1 MRKSANKTDKSKG
14 KQTADPG
21 EQLRLAREA
30 RKFSIESVAERLHL
44 AVEVIQALEKAEY
57 SKLPAPTYIRGY
69 LRSYATYVG
78 INGDKLVEEYN
89 QMAGDMPPDL
99 VLEAIP
105 SVSQPGKK
113 PDSTI
118 VILFIVVVVA
128 LLVLLG
134 WWSIESSGPADGI
147 TLQEQEQATDQMEHV
162 LPEQEAL
169 MPVIASPATSA
180 GQMSGSETV
189 SATDQVVAPISAN
202 DEQLVKPA
210 GNTPP
215 RAAPET
221 VATVESSPPVPVATL
236 PAAIPGQLRLSL
248 AFDGSSWVE
257 VRDANNKRLLVRLAR
272 AGSRYNVAGK
282 PPLHVVLGNARV
294 VRLMVNDKSYSHQAY
309 IRGNL
314 ARFYIQADSE

>member
-14 KQTADPG
+14 KKTAGPG

-44 AVEVIQALEKAEY
+44 AVEIIQALEKAEY
-57 SKLPAPTYIRGY
+57 SKLPASTYIRGY

-78 INGDKLVEEYN
+78 IDGDKLVEEYN
-89 QMAGDMPPDL
+89 QIAGDMPPDL
-99 VLEAIP
+99 VLEAISSAP
-105 SVSQPGKK
+105 QSGKR

-134 WWSIESSGPADGI
+134 WLSIESSGPADEI
-147 TLQEQEQATDQMEHV
+147 TSQEQTTDQMEHV

-169 MPVIASPATSA
+169 MPMTSSPTTSA
-180 GQMSGSETV
+180 GQMSGNETV
-189 SATDQVVAPISAN
+189 GSTDQLAAPVSAN

-210 GNTPP
+210 DSTPP